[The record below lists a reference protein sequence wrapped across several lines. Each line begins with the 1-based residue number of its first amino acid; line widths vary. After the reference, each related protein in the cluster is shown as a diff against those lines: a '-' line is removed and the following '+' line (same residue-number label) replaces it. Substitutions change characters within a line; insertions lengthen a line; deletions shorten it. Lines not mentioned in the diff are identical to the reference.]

1 MPSARAIAPEAGV
14 EPGIG
19 LFTPLECVYDVTKA
33 QICFIVDEWDSMF
46 FNPLLTEDD
55 QRAFL
60 MFLKQLLKTKP
71 YVELACMTGIL
82 PIAKHS
88 TGSELNMFVECS
100 AVEDPRYDLVFGFT
114 QDEVQ
119 LCARHLARTP
129 DARVGYEGLERWYDG
144 YLTEDGERRFNPR
157 SVVLALIDDSLRSY
171 WTESGPYDEIYYYER
186 NNIAAVRDDL
196 VRMVAG
202 EPVRAEMEN
211 YAASSMSLTTKD
223 EIFSAM
229 VVYGFL
235 TYCDGCVSI
244 PNHELMLKFQ
254 KLLAKEEMGYVARLA
269 RRSEDMLDTT
279 LRGDATT
286 MTEII
291 EAAHDQ
297 EVPLLRY
304 ANEADLATLVNLVYL
319 AARDRYVVRREESAG
334 KGVAD
339 VAFIP
344 RNPAETRWRPF
355 IVELKAGGTA
365 AQAVVQIRER
375 GYASLFGDGL
385 LGEGGAVRPL
395 VVGIAWDPKTKTHD
409 CLVEGLRARWSP

>member
-1 MPSARAIAPEAGV
+1 MKELRAHLASSIDGGCICVTRPRRFGKTVNAQMLSSFLAR
-14 EPGIG
+14 G
-19 LFTPLECVYDVTKA
+19 LDADPL
-33 QICFIVDEWDSMF
+33 F
-46 FNPLLTEDD
+46 TEDD

-71 YVELACMTGIL
+71 YVEFAYMTGIL

-88 TGSELNMFVECS
+88 TGSELNMFVEYS
-100 AVEDPRYDLVFGFT
+100 AVEDPRYGRFFGFT
-114 QDEVQ
+114 QDEVRE

-171 WTESGPYDEIYYYER
+171 WTESGPYDEIYYYVR

-211 YAASSMSLTTKD
+211 YAASSMSLTTTD

-235 TYCDGCVSI
+235 TYYDGCVSI

-254 KLLAKEEMGYVARLA
+254 KLLAKEDMGYVARLA
-269 RRSEDMLDTT
+269 RRSEDMLDAT
-279 LRGDATT
+279 LRGDAAT
-286 MTEII
+286 MAEII

-304 ANEADLATLVNLVYL
+304 ANEADW
-319 AARDRYVVRREESAG
+319 RRS
-334 KGVAD
+334 
-339 VAFIP
+339 
-344 RNPAETRWRPF
+344 
-355 IVELKAGGTA
+355 
-365 AQAVVQIRER
+365 
-375 GYASLFGDGL
+375 
-385 LGEGGAVRPL
+385 
-395 VVGIAWDPKTKTHD
+395 
-409 CLVEGLRARWSP
+409 

>member
-88 TGSELNMFVECS
+88 TGSELNMFVEYS

-235 TYCDGCVSI
+235 TYYDGCVSI
-244 PNHELMLKFQ
+244 PNHELMLKFRSCSPRRTW
-254 KLLAKEEMGYVARLA
+254 ATSRAWPREARTCLTPRFA
-269 RRSEDMLDTT
+269 ATRRRWRRSSRRPTT
-279 LRGDATT
+279 
-286 MTEII
+286 
-291 EAAHDQ
+291 
-297 EVPLLRY
+297 
-304 ANEADLATLVNLVYL
+304 
-319 AARDRYVVRREESAG
+319 RRCRSC
-334 KGVAD
+334 V
-339 VAFIP
+339 
-344 RNPAETRWRPF
+344 TRTRPTWR
-355 IVELKAGGTA
+355 
-365 AQAVVQIRER
+365 R
-375 GYASLFGDGL
+375 S
-385 LGEGGAVRPL
+385 
-395 VVGIAWDPKTKTHD
+395 
-409 CLVEGLRARWSP
+409 